1 MVNKLKDNKDYI
13 EYIRKKM
20 KDFFT
25 EWKEDE
31 NTVYEAQPNNNFG
44 ISFKSDLYK
53 VQFIKDRGLLE
64 LNIYYNSEPV
74 PLGYLLYNLILE
86 KKSFQDSKWR
96 TSLCTELIDFY
107 IDFLQKY
114 CIKSKVETQI
124 ARKNI

>member
-20 KDFFT
+20 KDFFP

-31 NTVYEAQPNNNFG
+31 NTVYEGQPNNNFG
-44 ISFKSDLYK
+44 VSFKSDLYK
-53 VQFIKDRGLLE
+53 AQFIKDRGLLE
-64 LNIYYNSEPV
+64 LNIYYNNEPI

-86 KKSFQDSKWR
+86 KIPFQDSKWR

-114 CIKSKVETQI
+114 CIKK
-124 ARKNI
+124 